1 MKLNCLF
8 PKCPTCLPILH
19 TFVFLMNFF
28 CTVNLITNFNTAF
41 MRKLLGTLVLCLLC
55 TFYVE
60 GQTVFGNVRDS
71 NGEGLP

>member
-1 MKLNCLF
+1 
-8 PKCPTCLPILH
+8 
-19 TFVFLMNFF
+19 MNFL

-55 TFYVE
+55 AFYVE

-71 NGEGLP
+71 NGEGLPGASLIVIDNLPLFYFMN